1 MPKAILEFNLP
12 EENEEFLTA
21 QNGGK
26 YHSVIWNLDQGLRSA
41 LKYNSDS
48 YDEKTLEQLQKVRD
62 RIHELLSEYDLSL

>member
-26 YHSVIWNLDQGLRSA
+26 YHSVIWNLDQYLRSIH
-41 LKYNSDS
+41 KYSSDS
-48 YDEKTLEQLQKVRD
+48 YDEKALEEVQKIRD
-62 RIHELLSEYDLSL
+62 KLHELLNEYDLSF